1 MKKLIATVAM
11 LGLSAGAFAL
21 EVGGVK
27 LDDKVNVGASD
38 LVLNG
43 AGVRSK
49 FGLAKVYVAG
59 LYLPAKSNNA
69 DAIVADKKARR
80 VVLVMKR
87 DVDADKMLEAFHDG
101 IAANS
106 SGPEME
112 ALKPKIAQLDSVFKA
127 VKEARENDRIAL
139 DIGADGGVK
148 ITINGQAKDS
158 ISGPDIGPAML
169 KIWLGKKP
177 VQDDLKKSM
186 LGS

>member
-1 MKKLIATVAM
+1 MKKLIAAVAM

-21 EVGGVK
+21 EVSGVK
-27 LDDKVNVGASD
+27 LDDKVSVGGAD

-59 LYLPAKSNNA
+59 LYVPVKSNNA

-80 VVLVMKR
+80 VILVMKR

-101 IAANS
+101 IASNS

-127 VKEARENDRIAL
+127 VKEAQENDRIAL
-139 DIGADGGVK
+139 DFGADGSVK

>member
-21 EVGGVK
+21 EVSGVK
-27 LDDKVNVGASD
+27 LDDKVSVSGSD
-38 LVLNG
+38 LLLNG

-59 LYLPAKSNNA
+59 LYLPAKSSNA
-69 DAIVADKKARR
+69 DGIVADKKARR

-87 DVDADKMLEAFHDG
+87 DVDADKMLEAFHAG

-106 SGPEME
+106 TGPEME
-112 ALKPKIAQLDSVFKA
+112 ALKPKIAQLDNVFKA

-148 ITINGQAKDS
+148 ITINGQAKDT